1 MNVTSLKF
9 TDAAA
14 ERLTPSI
21 HYLTVLLEGIKSKL
35 LRTALLADHY
45 RRPYFPMPALLRI
58 QNVAFSV
65 FVARSYIEDK
75 TSTPKG
81 IYSLPGFTTLFPVV
95 TVWDVEQQAGSR
107 YHKLAMRGA
116 PVAALNDAPYAILQQ
131 NTTASSSFSWLI
143 IWTSHIKAAD
153 SPIAM

>member
-1 MNVTSLKF
+1 ML
-9 TDAAA
+9 
-14 ERLTPSI
+14 
-21 HYLTVLLEGIKSKL
+21 
-35 LRTALLADHY
+35 
-45 RRPYFPMPALLRI
+45 ALLRI
-58 QNVAFSV
+58 QNVAFSI

-95 TVWDVEQQAGSR
+95 TVWDVDQQAGSQ

-131 NTTASSSFSWLI
+131 NTTASSAFNWLI
-143 IWTSHIKAAD
+143 IWTSDVGEAD
-153 SPIAM
+153 SHTGM

>member
-1 MNVTSLKF
+1 
-9 TDAAA
+9 
-14 ERLTPSI
+14 
-21 HYLTVLLEGIKSKL
+21 
-35 LRTALLADHY
+35 
-45 RRPYFPMPALLRI
+45 MPALLRI

-107 YHKLAMRGA
+107 YHNLVMRDA

-131 NTTASSSFSWLI
+131 NTSASSSFNWLI
-143 IWTSHIKAAD
+143 IWTSHIGTAD
-153 SPIAM
+153 NPIAM